1 MKIGILTTTV
11 TGAIAFALA
20 APPFAQA
27 QERGADA
34 LEEITV
40 TARKREESLLDV
52 PVSIAVVTGEA
63 LRNSAVERLEAL
75 APTIP
80 NFHFAEAVSGNDQ
93 IFMRGVGS
101 GVNSG
106 FENSVGQVIDGLFIG
121 RSRFGRALFMDVA
134 QVEILKARSSARTP
148 RLAL

>member
-1 MKIGILTTTV
+1 MKTRILTTTV
-11 TGAIAFALA
+11 TGAFAFALA
-20 APPFAQA
+20 ALPSAHS
-27 QERGADA
+27 QERGVDT
-34 LEEITV
+34 LQEITV

-52 PVSIAVVTGEA
+52 PVSIAVVSGES
-63 LRNSAVERLEAL
+63 LRNSAIERLEAL

-121 RSRFGRALFMDVA
+121 RSRFGRSINSDS
-134 QVEILKARSSARTP
+134 INSWSD
-148 RLAL
+148 